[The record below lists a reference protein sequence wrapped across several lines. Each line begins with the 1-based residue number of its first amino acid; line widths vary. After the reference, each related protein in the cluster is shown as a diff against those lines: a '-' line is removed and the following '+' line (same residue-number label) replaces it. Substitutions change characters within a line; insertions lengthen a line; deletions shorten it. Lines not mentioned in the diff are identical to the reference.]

1 MEPTNSNNSSGVG
14 ISLATAAA
22 AGAVSFIPQLTQW
35 FQLGAAVLA
44 FIAASIGLYKTFKK

>member
-1 MEPTNSNNSSGVG
+1 MNTDTNSSSGVG
-14 ISLATAAA
+14 VFLATAAA

-44 FIAASIGLYKTFKK
+44 FIAAAIGLYKALKK

>member
-1 MEPTNSNNSSGVG
+1 MTTDTNNSSGVG

-35 FQLGAAVLA
+35 FQLGASVLA

>member
-1 MEPTNSNNSSGVG
+1 MQTDTNNSSGVG

-22 AGAVSFIPQLTQW
+22 AGAVSLIPQLTQW

>member
-1 MEPTNSNNSSGVG
+1 MEPTNSSNSSGVG

-22 AGAVSFIPQLTQW
+22 AGAVSFLPQLTQW

>member
-1 MEPTNSNNSSGVG
+1 MQTDTNSNSGVA
-14 ISLATAAA
+14 ISLTTAAA

-44 FIAASIGLYKTFKK
+44 FIAAAIGLYKAIKK

>member
-1 MEPTNSNNSSGVG
+1 MQADTNSSSGVG

-22 AGAVSFIPQLTQW
+22 AGAGSFIPQLTQW

-44 FIAASIGLYKTFKK
+44 FIAAAFGLYKTFKK

>member
-1 MEPTNSNNSSGVG
+1 MQADTNNSSGVG
-14 ISLATAAA
+14 LSLATAAA

-44 FIAASIGLYKTFKK
+44 FIAAAFGLYKTFKK

>member
-1 MEPTNSNNSSGVG
+1 MQTDTNNSSGVG

-22 AGAVSFIPQLTQW
+22 AGAVSFIPQLTEW

-44 FIAASIGLYKTFKK
+44 FVAASIGLYKSFKK

>member
-1 MEPTNSNNSSGVG
+1 MQSDTNNSSGVG
-14 ISLATAAA
+14 LSLATAAA

-35 FQLGAAVLA
+35 FQLGAAILA

>member
-1 MEPTNSNNSSGVG
+1 MQTDTNNSSGVG

-22 AGAVSFIPQLTQW
+22 PGAVSFIPQLTQY

-44 FIAASIGLYKTFKK
+44 FVAASIGLYKTFKK

>member
-1 MEPTNSNNSSGVG
+1 MQSETNNGNGVG

-44 FIAASIGLYKTFKK
+44 FVAAAIGLYKALKK

>member
-1 MEPTNSNNSSGVG
+1 MQTDTNNSSGVG
-14 ISLATAAA
+14 IALAAAAA

-44 FIAASIGLYKTFKK
+44 FIAASIGLYKSFKK

>member
-1 MEPTNSNNSSGVG
+1 MQHDSTNNGSGVG

-22 AGAVSFIPQLTQW
+22 AGAVSLLPQLTQW

-44 FIAASIGLYKTFKK
+44 FIAAAIGLWKALKK

>member
-1 MEPTNSNNSSGVG
+1 MQTDSTNNGSGVG

-22 AGAVSFIPQLTQW
+22 AGAVSFIPTLTQW

-44 FIAASIGLYKTFKK
+44 FIAAAIGLYKAIKK

>member
-1 MEPTNSNNSSGVG
+1 MQNDTNNGNGVG

-44 FIAASIGLYKTFKK
+44 FIAAAIGLYKAIKK